1 MKHHSRRVF
10 IALLL
15 LLGGV
20 IALALPENLYVAVP
34 FQGKQYEYTVNPP
47 TIDLTRFN
55 IPVYRAFKT
64 QLGLDLSGGTQVT
77 LEADMT
83 GVGEEDRVSALES
96 AKDVIERRVNF
107 LGIAE
112 PVVQTARAQ
121 DAYRIIVE
129 LPGITDVNQAVGI
142 IGQTAQLEILEMRED
157 VATLSATPSS
167 IYDIAKVT
175 GITGKDFSRAQ
186 VTFNETTGGPEVSVE
201 MNAEGAKKFS
211 ELTKRL
217 IGKDIL
223 IVLDGYVISNPVIS
237 SEIIDG
243 KGRISGEFALDEAKT
258 LAVQLNAGALPVP
271 IHVVEQRVIEASLGS
286 ISIEK
291 SIRAAYIGLLFVIIF
306 MIFKYRMLGVISVIA
321 LLFYTLI
328 SIAVYRLIPITL
340 TLPGIAGFIL
350 SIGMAVDSNILIFE
364 RFKEEKRLGK
374 PWRMAMEQSFGKAWD
389 SIRDANITTIITC
402 LILFNPLNWQFLPTS
417 GLVRGFAVTLF
428 LGVIISL
435 FTGIIVT
442 RTLIRVLYREK
453 DTIKKK

>member
-10 IALLL
+10 IALLF
-15 LLGGV
+15 LLGIV
-20 IALALPENLYVAVP
+20 IAFSLPENVRVDVP
-34 FQGKQYEYTVNPP
+34 FQGKQYEYTINPP

-55 IPVYRAFKT
+55 IPLYREFKT

-77 LEADMT
+77 LDADMT
-83 GVGEEDRVSALES
+83 SVTESDRVSALES

-112 PVVQTARAQ
+112 PVVQTATAQ
-121 DAYRIIVE
+121 DVYRIIVE
-129 LPGITDVNQAVGI
+129 LPGITDVNQAVSI
-142 IGQTAQLEILEMRED
+142 IGQTAQLEILEMRD
-157 VATLSATPSS
+157 DIATLSATPSS

-175 GITGKDFSRAQ
+175 GITGSDFSRAL
-186 VTFNETTGGPEVSVE
+186 VTYNETTGKPEVSVE
-201 MNAEGAKKFS
+201 MNPEGAKKFS

-223 IVLDGYVISNPVIS
+223 IVLDGYVVSNPIIS

-243 KGRISGEFALDEAKT
+243 KGRITGEFTLDDAKT
-258 LAVQLNAGALPVP
+258 LALQLNAGALPVP

-286 ISIEK
+286 LSIQK
-291 SIRAAYIGLLFVIIF
+291 SIRAACIGLLFVVLF
-306 MIFKYRMLGVISVIA
+306 MIFKYRMLGFISVLA

-374 PWRMAMEQSFGKAWD
+374 PWKIAMEQSFGKAWD
-389 SIRDANITTIITC
+389 SIRDANVTTIITC
-402 LILFNPLNWQFLPTS
+402 LILFNPFNWQFLPTS

-453 DTIKKK
+453 DTIKKT